1 MTDEPGSLKR
11 KKRKMEDKAGAEEGN
26 SRERKKKEGR

>member
-11 KKRKMEDKAGAEEGN
+11 KERKMEDKAGAEEGN
-26 SRERKKKEGR
+26 SREREKKGGR